1 MDNRLVMIS
10 RGYKMEVGNAPDS
23 AFDSIFSGN
32 TVEMCPVGALTAS
45 AYRFKSRP
53 WELKRIPS
61 VCNNCSVGCNA
72 RIDVRVD
79 KVMRL
84 MSRTNDAIDDGWLCD
99 RGRWGFEF
107 VNSPQR
113 LRTPLIRQKGQLQ
126 PATWD
131 EALYMVSSRLRLI
144 ASKQGAQAIGG
155 IGSTRTTNEEA
166 YLFQK
171 LLREAIGT
179 DAPVIVCG
187 SRSTPL
193 STRLR

>member
-1 MDNRLVMIS
+1 MAIKWKLVPHPITPLT
-10 RGYKMEVGNAPDS
+10 R
-23 AFDSIFSGN
+23 FFSGN
-32 TVEMCPVGALTAS
+32 TVEICPVGALTAAS
-45 AYRFKSRP
+45 YRFKSRP
-53 WELKRIPS
+53 WELKRTAS

-72 RIDVRVD
+72 RVDVRVD

-84 MSRTNDAIDDGWLCD
+84 MSRANDEIDDGWLCD

-113 LRTPLIRQKGQLQ
+113 LRTPMIRRSGTLV

-131 EALYMVSSRLRLI
+131 EAFYYTAKRLKDI
-144 ASKQGAQAIGG
+144 TAKHGAQSIGG

-171 LLREAIGT
+171 TVAYRVEHT
-179 DAPVIVCG
+179 QC
-187 SRSTPL
+187 
-193 STRLR
+193 